1 MHEFRKLRV
10 YRAALLLT
18 KDIRQLTRAFPKDEL
33 YGLTAQCRKAAH
45 SIVLNIAEGSGRGS
59 DRDFV
64 RFLNYALGSSYECI
78 ACLDIALTNDYV
90 GETER
95 QAILQELDRIN
106 SMLVGLMRST
116 RGNDSAPS
124 ADR

>member
-10 YRAALLLT
+10 YRLALLLT

-33 YGLTAQCRKAAH
+33 YGLTAQCRKAAY

-78 ACLDIALTNDYV
+78 ACLDIAMINDFV
-90 GETER
+90 GESER

-116 RGNDSAPS
+116 RGDDSES
-124 ADR
+124 SDDR